1 MLRLRPLS
9 LYFTCLSPAAPCN
22 RGRVGQ
28 TGTQTKK
35 EGKKVTHLVLSPLQ
49 EAPDLAGQHGSGT
62 AVFRYVSSGDQ
73 QRISDPL
80 ISGGV
85 NTLCTIASIFGFILT
100 VLLYYAFCSLAS
112 LRCLTSQL

>member
-62 AVFRYVSSGDQ
+62 AVFRYVSRGTNSEYP
-73 QRISDPL
+73 IPS
-80 ISGGV
+80 SGGM
-85 NTLCTIASIFGFILT
+85 SIHFA
-100 VLLYYAFCSLAS
+100 LLPLFLDSY
-112 LRCLTSQL
+112 